1 MSDEKVSEDIKKL
14 VTTGPTVSS
23 MFAPDQENL
32 VEPRAH
38 KDDDFERC
46 IQCGYCRNVC
56 RVYSITFSER
66 DYAGGRNRILKALSK
81 KELDFNKE
89 EIIPSIYQ
97 CMLCGHCRTV
107 CPVGIDMLEV
117 FQNYRR
123 TAVRKGV
130 LPEKLGILKN
140 SILTNKNPFLEDGTD
155 RYNWCDSETCK
166 EGYDA
171 LQRGIER
178 TRKIESGEL
187 KPSDID
193 EHLVGYFVGCTSSYR
208 NNELSTATAR
218 ILEKLGVKFI
228 LFPDEYCCGSVMF
241 RTGLEDDAI
250 QLVKYNTEMIKK
262 LGVNE
267 LVFSCAG
274 CFSTLNNEY
283 PKFVGE
289 LPFELSHLVQFVPKI
304 VKQKGLKIRYTKRT
318 KEDPMIITYHDPCH
332 LGRYCGVY
340 DEPREL
346 MNMIEGVKFI
356 EMKHNREMSLCCG
369 AGGGVRA
376 LYGEISLDI
385 ASNRLDETVACWEN
399 INEDR
404 IKEAIE
410 SEAEVLVS
418 ACVFCKNNL
427 HLAASQ
433 TKPDLPMIDLSMILE
448 DCEFY

>member
-1 MSDEKVSEDIKKL
+1 MNEKVSDVKK
-14 VTTGPTVSS
+14 VITTGSPVSGF
-23 MFAPDQENL
+23 FAPDQENL
-32 VEPRAH
+32 VDPGR
-38 KDDDFERC
+38 KTDNDFEKC

-81 KELDFNKE
+81 RELDFDKE
-89 EIIPSIYQ
+89 EIVPALFQ

-107 CPVGIDMLEV
+107 CPVGIDTLEV

-140 SILTNKNPFLEDGTD
+140 SILTNKNPFLESGTD

-166 EGYDA
+166 EGYEA
-171 LQRGIER
+171 LQRGTER
-178 TRKIESGEL
+178 TRQIESGEL

-193 EHLVGYFVGCTSSYR
+193 DHLVGYFVGCTSSYR

-241 RTGLEDDAI
+241 RTGLEDDAL
-250 QLVKYNTEMIKK
+250 QLVEYNLDMVRK

-274 CFSTLNNEY
+274 CFSTFTTEY
-283 PKFVGE
+283 TKFAGGD
-289 LPFELSHLVQFVPKI
+289 LGFELSHLVQFVPKI

-318 KEDPMIITYHDPCH
+318 KEDPMVITYHDPCH

-356 EMKHNREMSLCCG
+356 EMRHNREMSLCCG

-385 ASNRLDETVACWEN
+385 ANNRLDETVACWEN

-404 IKEAIE
+404 LKEAIE
-410 SEAEVLVS
+410 TDAEVLVS

-427 HLAASQ
+427 HLAASRN
-433 TKPDLPMIDLSMILE
+433 KPDLPVIDLSMILE

>member
-1 MSDEKVSEDIKKL
+1 MNEKVSDVKEVI
-14 VTTGPTVSS
+14 TTGSPVSGF
-23 MFAPDQENL
+23 FAPDQENL
-32 VEPRAH
+32 VDPDAH
-38 KDDDFERC
+38 KDNDFERC

-81 KELDFNKE
+81 KELDFDKE
-89 EIIPSIYQ
+89 EIIPSIFQ

-107 CPVGIDMLEV
+107 CPVGIDLLEV
-117 FQNYRR
+117 FQNMRR
-123 TAVRKGV
+123 TVVRKGV

-140 SILTNKNPFLEDGTD
+140 SILTNKNPFLESASD
-155 RYNWCDSETCK
+155 RYNWCDKETCR

-171 LQRGIER
+171 LQRGIEH
-178 TRKIESGEL
+178 TRKIRSGEL
-187 KPSDID
+187 KVSDID
-193 EHLVGYFVGCTSSYR
+193 EHLVAYFVGCTSSYR
-208 NNELSTATAR
+208 NNELSTATSR
-218 ILEKLGVKFI
+218 ILDKLGVNWI
-228 LFPDEYCCGSVMF
+228 LIPDEYCCGSVMF

-250 QLVKYNTEMIKK
+250 QLVEYNTK
-262 LGVNE
+262 LIQDLGINE

-274 CFSTLNNEY
+274 CFSTLRNEY
-283 PKFVGE
+283 PKFMGD

-304 VKQKGLKIRYTKRT
+304 AKQKGLKIRYTKYT
-318 KEDPMIITYHDPCH
+318 KEDPMVITYHDPCH

-404 IKEAIE
+404 LKEAIE
-410 SEAEVLVS
+410 TDADVLVS

-427 HLAASQ
+427 HLAASR

-448 DCEFY
+448 ECDFY